1 MQYIQQPSSKQFKSL
16 ECNWQPKV
24 LIVDDN
30 AFNMQTLKFFINDF
44 EIDKDLLNIVKAN
57 KGKPRKVILE
67 ALQNIDRKNTR
78 SIMFKLTEAYN
89 GA

>member
-16 ECNWQPKV
+16 ECNCQPKV